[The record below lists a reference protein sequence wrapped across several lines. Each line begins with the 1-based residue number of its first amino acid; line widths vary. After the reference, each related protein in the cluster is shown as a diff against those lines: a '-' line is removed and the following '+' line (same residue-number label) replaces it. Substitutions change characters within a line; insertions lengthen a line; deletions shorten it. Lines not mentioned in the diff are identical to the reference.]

1 MLGDMLAIGD
11 DDDVKSET
19 FAGLK
24 DDDVLVD
31 GETLLVLVVRLRDDD
46 IVVEQ
51 LAETELVTEMEIVD

>member
-1 MLGDMLAIGD
+1 MLGDTLAIG

-19 FAGLK
+19 FAGLS